1 MTGDPVV
8 TANILEVRGLR
19 KTFVTRGAAGH
30 GEHVAVDDVSFD
42 VPRGSCLAIVGES
55 GSGKTTTARIVAG
68 LETADTGTVTIDGET
83 AAGRGS
89 RRGRAARPVQMVFQD
104 PFGSLDP
111 RQRVG
116 AAIDELLRL
125 HHRLGRA
132 ERRARVLE
140 LLAQVGLDERCAG
153 EFPGNLSGGQRQRVA
168 IARALSMEP
177 KLLILDEAVS
187 ALDVSVQAQVLNLL
201 IDIRRQTGISYLFIS
216 HDLAVVRQISDRCA
230 VMCDGR
236 LVEEGTTAEVLGSPR
251 EEYTRTLIDAVPRPG
266 WTPRRRTGPAESG
279 E

>member
-1 MTGDPVV
+1 MTD
-8 TANILEVRGLR
+8 NILEVRGLR
-19 KTFVTRGAAGH
+19 KTFVTRDAEGR

-42 VPRGSCLAIVGES
+42 IPRGSCLAIVGES

-68 LETADTGTVTIDGET
+68 LETADAGTVTLDGET
-83 AAGRGS
+83 DTQR
-89 RRGRAARPVQMVFQD
+89 RRHRGRTARPVQMVFQD

-116 AAIDELLRL
+116 NGIEELLGI
-125 HHRLGRA
+125 HHRLSRT
-132 ERRARVLE
+132 ERRTRVLE
-140 LLAQVGLDERCAG
+140 LLTRVGLDEQHAG

-201 IDIRRQTGISYLFIS
+201 IDIRRQTGITYLFIS
-216 HDLAVVRQISDRCA
+216 HDLAVVRQISDHCA
-230 VMCDGR
+230 VMRNGR
-236 LVEEGTTAEVLGSPR
+236 VVEEGATAEVLGSPR

-266 WTPRRRTGPAESG
+266 WVPRRRTELTVARE
-279 E
+279 